1 MEDKKQRIRELL
13 TDALPSVN
21 LDSDFL
27 FSELDSIGVVT
38 VTVILSNEYGIE
50 LDSSDI
56 TPKNFMNLDS
66 IASMGIPR
74 DPFRCKSC
82 SFLLRRNRTCLHLLH
97 QYRIRIYILCGE

>member
-56 TPKNFMNLDS
+56 TPKNFMNLV
-66 IASMGIPR
+66 
-74 DPFRCKSC
+74 
-82 SFLLRRNRTCLHLLH
+82 
-97 QYRIRIYILCGE
+97 

>member
-13 TDALPSVN
+13 SDALPSVN

-66 IASMGIPR
+66 IASMVENKLDG
-74 DPFRCKSC
+74 K
-82 SFLLRRNRTCLHLLH
+82 
-97 QYRIRIYILCGE
+97 

>member
-13 TDALPSVN
+13 ADALPSVN

-66 IASMGIPR
+66 IASMVENKLEGKCT
-74 DPFRCKSC
+74 DF
-82 SFLLRRNRTCLHLLH
+82 
-97 QYRIRIYILCGE
+97 

>member
-66 IASMGIPR
+66 IASMVENKLEG
-74 DPFRCKSC
+74 K
-82 SFLLRRNRTCLHLLH
+82 
-97 QYRIRIYILCGE
+97 